1 MDGLGGINSPEKLL
15 HRVNNSAKLAPFRDD
30 DVRLGIGG
38 GKYRCCVSNLCILV
52 RMRSKRNEPPS
63 KFQTNLIPFR
73 LKHFVSSSFA
83 REVHARNNVE
93 IIRFGNENWEHQ
105 IRLQRGIA
113 WFINGEKKEWE
124 ETARSKPKRV
134 ENQTRAKRWADRK
147 DAVNLSI

>member
-1 MDGLGGINSPEKLL
+1 M
-15 HRVNNSAKLAPFRDD
+15 
-30 DVRLGIGG
+30 
-38 GKYRCCVSNLCILV
+38 
-52 RMRSKRNEPPS
+52 
-63 KFQTNLIPFR
+63 
-73 LKHFVSSSFA
+73 
-83 REVHARNNVE
+83 E

-113 WFINGEKKEWE
+113 WFINGEKKERE